1 MAGVGGWRRPP
12 TVSLKQRLLTMQA
25 AHTVSSKLSAR
36 RSARSSPLALLNS
49 LRVAGGAT
57 EREYHSRRHSNGR
70 AGPWQLRGR

>member
-12 TVSLKQRLLTMQA
+12 TVSLKQRLLTMHA

-49 LRVAGGAT
+49 LRAAGGAT
-57 EREYHSRRHSNGR
+57 GRERHRRQHGNGR
-70 AGPWQLRGR
+70 AGPWQLWGR